1 MRLLDQRMRRRLLLV
16 GAITLVSMG
25 WIVWHLDWGMAWQSL
40 SQAAWIWFA
49 PMMVAYLLTHS
60 LRTLRL
66 WVLLGRQIDFM
77 RVFAINTIGFLAINV
92 IPLRLGEMVRPYL
105 LFEREQHALGD
116 ALAAILLERLLD
128 VLLLLIM
135 LMGLTLWIELPVE
148 GIQIQ
153 GVDVISATQKG
164 AGVLLTVGL
173 VGGTAAIIWAE
184 RFAGAVKQLPKGQ
197 AIFDFILRFRDGIG
211 RLFTQPFQAL
221 FLLAVSASIWGSTI
235 GAVACA
241 MMAFD
246 GIPVSLASAWSTW
259 TITLCGMTAVPTPG
273 FFGIYELS
281 CAAAL
286 LLWDVEPNLATTFAV
301 SLHIG
306 QLIFTLVLGGLFLF
320 LEGLSLR
327 SLIRP
332 AQESTPQPVGPHS

>member
-1 MRLLDQRMRRRLLLV
+1 MSLLDQRMRRRLVVV
-16 GAITLVSMG
+16 GVVTLASMG
-25 WIVWHLDWGMAWQSL
+25 WIIWHLDWSLAWQSV
-40 SQAAWIWFA
+40 SQATWFWFA
-49 PMMVAYLLTHS
+49 PMMLAYLFTHV

-66 WVLLGRQIDFM
+66 WYLLGRGVPFF

-105 LFEREQHALGD
+105 LVEREQHALGD
-116 ALAAILLERLLD
+116 ALAAIVLERLLD
-128 VLLLLIM
+128 VLLLLVM
-135 LMGLTLWIELPVE
+135 LMGLTMWIELPAE
-148 GIQIQ
+148 GVQIQ
-153 GVDVISATQKG
+153 GVDVITVTQKG
-164 AGVLLTVGL
+164 AGVLLVSGL
-173 VGGTAAIIWAE
+173 LGGSAAVIWAE
-184 RFAGAVKQLPKGQ
+184 RFALFFQQLPKGQ
-197 AIFDFILRFRDGIG
+197 RIFEFILRFRDGIG
-211 RLFTQPFQAL
+211 RLFTQPLQAL
-221 FLLAVSASIWGSTI
+221 FLIVISVSIWGTTI

-241 MMAFD
+241 MLAFD

-259 TITLCGMTAVPTPG
+259 TITLCGMTAIPTPG

-286 LLWDVEPNLATTFAV
+286 LLWDVEANLATTFAV

-306 QLIFTLVLGGLFLF
+306 QLLFTLVLGGIFLF

-332 AQESTPQPVGPHS
+332 APESIPQPAAPHS